1 MNNNRALQHQL
12 QTPTTTHQQ
21 PDSAS
26 ILSQSAIRPT
36 QTTGQIVT
44 TTVTAASPTSGA
56 DRTVDLQYADNKVI
70 GNGSFGTFL
79 TFILKILILIYLGVV
94 YLAKLVQTNE
104 QVAIKK
110 VLQDKRFKVLVF

>member
-1 MNNNRALQHQL
+1 MNNKRASQPQL
-12 QTPTTTHQQ
+12 HTPTAVHQQ
-21 PDSAS
+21 PDST
-26 ILSQSAIRPT
+26 ILVHSTIRATQS
-36 QTTGQIVT
+36 GQIVT

-70 GNGSFGTFL
+70 GNGSFG
-79 TFILKILILIYLGVV
+79 IV

-110 VLQDKRFKVLVF
+110 VLQDKRFKVKLILVII